1 VITLEQQQD
10 KIAAQLAAIQKTGQQ
25 TGQSAAGVIAAAVAE
40 PEQKSA
46 FETRALPLIEL
57 NVPVIPLTPRTK
69 RAFINKW
76 ENIATTDP
84 AKIAQWGQDYPE
96 ANVASVAKAEP
107 DGVWFFDAD
116 RDGLV
121 QQIETTTGQ
130 KIPATFMVRS
140 QQGKGHYYF
149 RQNAASIAMG
159 NRQASDENGE
169 LWSARVSDRYVVGP
183 KSVHPDTGKQYEVI
197 NDAPIVE
204 APQWLIDFCIQND
217 AKETKQKTGD
227 RELDDESLVH
237 EGGRNTMLTSV
248 LGRARQVLGMS
259 KDQLLA
265 YGLSVNAKRC
275 RPPLAESEVRT
286 IANSIGGY
294 AVKETGGIEFPVQA
308 TTEDL
313 SWLDLNEVAARPV
326 FPDWIMKSTSLYQG
340 LAKPVS
346 DVNSKFP
353 ELIWLPAVQLMLNY
367 LHNKVS
373 ISGMRLN
380 VNIFLGIISSPG
392 KFFKS
397 SSCRLAHE
405 YFGHMGLAVNLTP
418 SLRNSEGKIVIGQAG
433 SSEGFGLQLQ
443 NANAKHA
450 ILFNGELG
458 KLVSKAGIEN
468 ASLTHDLL
476 LWYESEDFSNPI
488 KSRAQSFA
496 FPPGTYCFGWQF
508 CTTTR
513 GFNSQWPRI
522 AGIASGMPDRT
533 FFLVTPEEPKPLSS
547 EVFVNTVE
555 TAIGTTRKLIDRAV
569 EKKEYQISEYAQDSL
584 LKKSA
589 AFGDP
594 RSMNMVY
601 KFALYFAID
610 LGLDEIDEDCIARA
624 LALVDYRQK
633 AIAFLQPIEAKN
645 DEGRLLKE
653 MLRELRQH
661 GGKMTR
667 RELYR
672 AMHAEEYGDRF
683 WRTVYGGAL
692 GANHIREFKE
702 RGAHGQI
709 KHMVGLVKDD
719 VQFGPE

>member
-1 VITLEQQQD
+1 MTAISIDFSNPDSVA
-10 KIAAQLAAIQKTGQQ
+10 AAQAMFAQP
-25 TGQSAAGVIAAAVAE
+25 VAAAT
-40 PEQKSA
+40 PGQSA
-46 FETRALPLIEL
+46 FETRALPLIKL

-69 RAFINKW
+69 KAFINKW
-76 ENIATTDP
+76 ENISTTDP
-84 AKIAQWGQDYPE
+84 AQIAQWGQDYPE

-107 DGVWFFDAD
+107 GGTWFFDAD
-116 RDGLV
+116 RAGLV
-121 QQIETTTGQ
+121 DQIESQTGH
-130 KIPATFMVRS
+130 KIPETFMVRS
-140 QQGKGHYYF
+140 QPGKGHYYF
-149 RQNAASIAMG
+149 RQSASSIAMG
-159 NRQASDENGE
+159 NRQASDPEGE
-169 LWSARVSDRYVVGP
+169 LWSARVADRYVVGP
-183 KSVHPDTGKQYEVI
+183 KSVHPDTGKQYEVVR
-197 NDAPIVE
+197 DVPIVE
-204 APQWLIDFCIQND
+204 APQWLIDFCMQND
-217 AKETKQKTGD
+217 AKAEKVKIGHA
-227 RELDDESLVH
+227 ELDDESPVH
-237 EGGRNTMLTSV
+237 EGGRNNMLTSV
-248 LGRARQVLGMS
+248 LGRARQVLKMNKEELFQYGM
-259 KDQLLA
+259 
-265 YGLSVNAKRC
+265 SVNAKRC
-275 RPPLAESEVRT
+275 HPPLSDSEVRT
-286 IANSIGGY
+286 ISNSMGGY
-294 AVKETGGIEFPVQA
+294 EVKPTGKLEFDTVPA
-308 TTEDL
+308 TATDDL
-313 SWLDLNEVAARPV
+313 SWLDLSEVAARPV
-326 FPDWIMKSTSLYQG
+326 FPDWILKGTSLYEG
-340 LAKPVS
+340 LAKPVA
-346 DVNSKFP
+346 DVNSKYP

-380 VNIFLGIISSPG
+380 VNMFLGIISSPG

-468 ASLTHDLL
+468 SALPHDLL
-476 LWYESEDFSNPI
+476 LWYESEDFSNTI
-488 KSRAQSFA
+488 KNRNQSFA
-496 FPPGTYCFGWQF
+496 FPAGTYCFGWQF

-555 TAIGTTRKLIDRAV
+555 NAIGTTRKLIDRAI
-569 EKKEYQISEYAQDSL
+569 EKKEYQISDYTTDSL

-601 KFALYFAID
+601 KFALYFAVD
-610 LGLDEIDEDCIARA
+610 LNLDEIDEDCIARA

-633 AIAFLQPIEAKN
+633 AVAFLQPIEAKN

-653 MLRELRQH
+653 ILREIRQN

-667 RELYR
+667 RDFAR
-672 AMHAEEYGDRF
+672 ALHPEEYGSRV
-683 WRTVYGGAL
+683 WTNVYRGAIA
-692 GANHIREFKE
+692 GDYIREFTE
-702 RGAHGQI
+702 PGARGQTRKMI
-709 KHMVGLVKDD
+709 GLVKED
-719 VQFGPE
+719 VRFGPE